1 MKASILLVEDDTSLG
16 FVLSDQLRQDGY
28 RVTLC
33 SDGDEAFRS
42 FNESTFHLCIID
54 VMLPKKDGFTLT
66 R

>member
-42 FNESTFHLCIID
+42 FNESIFH
-54 VMLPKKDGFTLT
+54 T
-66 R
+66 RCASNKLINACVFAKS